1 LEDSV
6 PVPALSIHT
15 KATFSEINEVKKFR
29 RNKWGQLQIP
39 SEEETEDFSKDE
51 RWTVRPVFVVVVAI
65 LCAAAVIFQMLS
77 KP

>member
-1 LEDSV
+1 M

-15 KATFSEINEVKKFR
+15 KATFLEINKVKKFR

-39 SEEETEDFSKDE
+39 SEEDAEDFSKDE
-51 RWTVRPVFVVVVAI
+51 RWTVRPIFVIVAAI
-65 LCAAAVIFQMLS
+65 LCAAAVIFQMFS